1 MASRDLKD
9 EETSK
14 GVSSTVIAIDGIAV
28 IVNKDNKVD
37 GLTSE
42 QVKTIL
48 QVRQQVGTVFQTKG
62 S

>member
-42 QVKTIL
+42 QVKTIFY
-48 QVRQQVGTVFQTKG
+48 R
-62 S
+62 